1 MILVSQ
7 SCGLESNL
15 PSHYRLGSPDVASR
29 RAPLGLAC
37 VSPSFPP
44 AESSRIFPPRL
55 GFPLRGVRAQSDCA
69 CAGPSGSRAFLCLS
83 GLRAMA
89 VTEVSLLRQCPLL
102 LPQNRSKTVYEGFI
116 SAQGRDFHLRIVL
129 PEDLQL
135 KNARLLCSW
144 QLRTILSGY
153 HQIVQQRMQHSPD
166 LMSFM
171 MELKMLLEVAL
182 KNRQELY
189 ALPPPPQFYSS
200 LIEEI
205 GTLGWDKLVY
215 ADTCFSTIKLKA
227 EDASGREHLI
237 TLKLKA
243 KYPAESP
250 DYFVDFPVPFCASW
264 TPQSSL
270 ISIYSQFLAAVESL
284 KAFWDVMDEIDEK
297 TWVLEPEKPP
307 RSATARRIALGN
319 NVSIN
324 IEVDPRHPTMLPEC
338 FFLGA
343 DHVVKPLGIKLSR
356 NIHLWDPENSVLQNL
371 KDVLEIDFP
380 ARAILEKSD
389 FTMDCGICYAYQL
402 DGTTPDQVCDNSQCG
417 QPFHQ
422 ICLYEWLR
430 GLQTSRQSFN
440 IIFGECPY
448 CSKVSKLLITSHKM
462 CLAFSNMF

>member
-1 MILVSQ
+1 
-7 SCGLESNL
+7 
-15 PSHYRLGSPDVASR
+15 
-29 RAPLGLAC
+29 
-37 VSPSFPP
+37 
-44 AESSRIFPPRL
+44 
-55 GFPLRGVRAQSDCA
+55 
-69 CAGPSGSRAFLCLS
+69 
-83 GLRAMA
+83 MA
-89 VTEVSLLRQCPLL
+89 VTEASLLRQFPLL

-144 QLRTILSGY
+144 QLRTILNGY
-153 HQIVQQRMQHSPD
+153 HQIVQQRMQHSLD

-182 KNRQELY
+182 KNKQELY
-189 ALPPPPQFYSS
+189 PLPPPPQFYSS

-205 GTLGWDKLVY
+205 GTLGWDNTPWCDHFFPLFTRLVY
-215 ADTCFSTIKLKA
+215 VDTSFNTIKLKA

-243 KYPAESP
+243 KYPTESP
-250 DYFVDFPVPFCASW
+250 DCFVDFPVSFSASW

-270 ISIYSQFLAAVESL
+270 ISIYSQFLAALESL

-324 IEVDPRHPTMLPEC
+324 IEVDPKHPTMLPEC

-402 DGTTPDQVCDNSQCG
+402 DGAIPDQVCDNSQCG

-422 ICLYEWLR
+422 MCLYEWLR
-430 GLQTSRQSFN
+430 GLPTSRQSFN

-448 CSKVSKLLITSHKM
+448 CSKVSKLVIISHKM
-462 CLAFSNMF
+462 CLAFSNIF

>member
-7 SCGLESNL
+7 SCGLEGNL
-15 PSHYRLGSPDVASR
+15 PSHYRLGSPNVASR

-37 VSPSFPP
+37 ASPSFPP

-55 GFPLRGVRAQSDCA
+55 GFPLRRVRAQADCA
-69 CAGPSGSRAFLCLS
+69 CAGPSRSRSFLCLS

-89 VTEVSLLRQCPLL
+89 VTEASLLRQCPLL

-153 HQIVQQRMQHSPD
+153 HRIVQQRMQHSPD

-243 KYPAESP
+243 K
-250 DYFVDFPVPFCASW
+250 
-264 TPQSSL
+264 SSL
-270 ISIYSQFLAAVESL
+270 ISIYSQFLAAIESL

-307 RSATARRIALGN
+307 RSAAARRIALGN

-402 DGTTPDQVCDNSQCG
+402 DGTIPDQVCDNSQCG

-430 GLQTSRQSFN
+430 GLLTSRQSFN

-448 CSKVSKLLITSHKM
+448 CSKPITLKM
-462 CLAFSNMF
+462 SGRKH

>member
-1 MILVSQ
+1 MA
-7 SCGLESNL
+7 GTE
-15 PSHYRLGSPDVASR
+15 
-29 RAPLGLAC
+29 AC
-37 VSPSFPP
+37 
-44 AESSRIFPPRL
+44 
-55 GFPLRGVRAQSDCA
+55 
-69 CAGPSGSRAFLCLS
+69 
-83 GLRAMA
+83 
-89 VTEVSLLRQCPLL
+89 LLRQCPLL
-102 LPQNRSKTVYEGFI
+102 LPQNREKTVYEGFV
-116 SAQGRDFHLRIVL
+116 SAQGRDFHLRILL

-144 QLRTILSGY
+144 QLRTVLNGY

-171 MELKMLLEVAL
+171 MELKMVLEVAL

-189 ALPPPPQFYSS
+189 AVPPPPQFYSS

-205 GTLGWDKLVY
+205 ETLGWDKLVY
-215 ADTCFSTIKLKA
+215 VDTCFSTIKLKA

-250 DYFVDFPVPFCASW
+250 DCFVDFPIPFSVSW

-270 ISIYSQFLAAVESL
+270 ISIHSQFLAALESL

-297 TWVLEPEKPP
+297 TWVLEPEKPT
-307 RSATARRIALGN
+307 RSATARRIALE
-319 NVSIN
+319 I
-324 IEVDPRHPTMLPEC
+324 M
-338 FFLGA
+338 
-343 DHVVKPLGIKLSR
+343 KLSSVKLR
-356 NIHLWDPENSVLQNL
+356 LRLMDPENSLLQNL

-380 ARAILEKSD
+380 ARAILEKSA

-402 DGTTPDQVCDNSQCG
+402 DGAIPDQVCDNSQCG

-430 GLQTSRQSFN
+430 GLLTSRQSFN

-448 CSKVSKLLITSHKM
+448 CSKPITLKM
-462 CLAFSNMF
+462 SERKP

>member
-1 MILVSQ
+1 MTLVSQ
-7 SCGLESNL
+7 SCGLERNL
-15 PSHYRLGSPDVASR
+15 PSHYRLGSPDVASG
-29 RAPLGLAC
+29 RAPFGLAC
-37 VSPSFPP
+37 ALPSFPP

-55 GFPLRGVRAQSDCA
+55 GFPLRGVQAQADCA
-69 CAGPSGSRAFLCLS
+69 CAGPSRSRASLCLS

-89 VTEVSLLRQCPLL
+89 VTEASLLRQCPLL

-116 SAQGRDFHLRIVL
+116 SAQ
-129 PEDLQL
+129 
-135 KNARLLCSW
+135 
-144 QLRTILSGY
+144 
-153 HQIVQQRMQHSPD
+153 
-166 LMSFM
+166 
-171 MELKMLLEVAL
+171 EVAL

-189 ALPPPPQFYSS
+189 APPPPPQFYSS

-205 GTLGWDKLVY
+205 GTLGWDRLVY
-215 ADTCFSTIKLKA
+215 VDTCFSTIKLKA

-250 DYFVDFPVPFCASW
+250 DCFVDFPVPFSASW

-270 ISIYSQFLAAVESL
+270 ISIYSQFLAAIESL

-402 DGTTPDQVCDNSQCG
+402 DGAIPDQVCDNSQCE

-430 GLQTSRQSFN
+430 GLLTSRQSFN

-448 CSKVSKLLITSHKM
+448 CSKPITLKM
-462 CLAFSNMF
+462 SGRKH